1 MDNKFWRNQNRSYV
15 FDVDGTLSHARQTM
29 DKEFHDWFVNWMS
42 TRDVYLVTGSDRPK
56 TVEQIGEEIV
66 DGCNMSFQCAG
77 NDVWRKGSPVAQTN
91 FTPPPEMNSW
101 LENELKNSKYPNR
114 WGNHIE
120 KRVGLINFC
129 IAGRNMPEEERDKY
143 FHWDKAMN
151 ERLDIAER
159 FNKEFPG
166 FQAQVGG
173 NTSLDIF
180 MAGRNKAQVYN
191 TIGSPLIF
199 FGDRCEETGNDY
211 PLVQQLGM
219 YDKHYHV
226 TDPMDT
232 WNILKEKYSG

>member
-15 FDVDGTLSHARQTM
+15 FDVDGTLSYARQPM
-29 DKEFHDWFVNWMS
+29 DKEFHDWFVNWMVNKN
-42 TRDVYLVTGSDRPK
+42 VYLVTGSDRPK
-56 TVEQIGEEIV
+56 TVEQIGEDIV

-91 FTPPPEMNSW
+91 FTPPPEMTDW
-101 LENELKNSKYPNR
+101 LQKELSKSKYPNR

-129 IAGRNMPEEERDKY
+129 VPGRNMPDEERDEY
-143 FHWDKAMN
+143 FHWDKAIG

-191 TIGSPLIF
+191 TIGSPMIF
-199 FGDRCEETGNDY
+199 FGDRCEPTGNDY
-211 PLVQQLGM
+211 PLVQMLKL
-219 YDKHYHV
+219 YDRHHHV
-226 TDPMDT
+226 SSPSET
-232 WNILKEKYSG
+232 WEILKEKYSG

>member
-1 MDNKFWRNQNRSYV
+1 
-15 FDVDGTLSHARQTM
+15 
-29 DKEFHDWFVNWMS
+29 
-42 TRDVYLVTGSDRPK
+42 
-56 TVEQIGEEIV
+56 
-66 DGCNMSFQCAG
+66 MSFQCAG

-91 FTPPPEMNSW
+91 FTPPPELNDW
-101 LENELKNSKYPNR
+101 LNNELKNSKYPNR

-129 IAGRNMPEEERDKY
+129 VPGRNMPDEERDEY
-143 FHWDKAMN
+143 FHWDKAMG

-191 TIGSPLIF
+191 TIGSPMVF
-199 FGDRCEETGNDY
+199 FGDRCESTGNDY
-211 PLVQQLGM
+211 PLVKMLKL
-219 YDKHYHV
+219 YDRHHHV
-226 TDPMDT
+226 TGPEDT
-232 WNILKEKYSG
+232 WNILKEKYDG

>member
-1 MDNKFWRNQNRSYV
+1 MDNHFWRNQNRSYV
-15 FDVDGTLSHARQTM
+15 FDVDGTLSHARQPM
-29 DKEFHDWFVNWMS
+29 DKEFHDWFVNWMA

-56 TVEQIGEEIV
+56 TVEQIGEDIV

-77 NDVWRKGSPVAQTN
+77 KDVWRKGSPVAQTN
-91 FTPPPEMNSW
+91 FTPPPEMTDW
-101 LENELKNSKYPNR
+101 LKNELKNSKYPNR

-129 IAGRNMPEEERDKY
+129 VPGRDMPDEERDEY
-143 FHWDKAMN
+143 FHWDKAIG

-191 TIGSPLIF
+191 TIGSPMVF
-199 FGDRCEETGNDY
+199 FGDRCEATGNDY
-211 PLVQQLGM
+211 PLVKMLKL
-219 YDKHYHV
+219 YDKHHHV
-226 TDPMDT
+226 TGPEDT
-232 WNILKEKYSG
+232 WNILKEKYDG